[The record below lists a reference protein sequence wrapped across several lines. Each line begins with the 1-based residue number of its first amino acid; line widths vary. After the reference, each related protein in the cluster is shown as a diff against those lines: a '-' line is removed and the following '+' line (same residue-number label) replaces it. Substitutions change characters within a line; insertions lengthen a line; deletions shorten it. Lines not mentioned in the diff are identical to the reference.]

1 MQKIPSTR
9 NCYQRR
15 TAKHT
20 GRKSCLQ
27 SLEKLLWGTSYL
39 VIDILK
45 YVAAAILKSRND
57 TAVRSHA
64 VSVLDELDSLA
75 VQGTPYYPIAL
86 RTCYNFRLKQVF
98 PSVSQQNRVLQLGKL
113 ARMTMTREA
122 IRLGTK
128 RQLSAEQR
136 QERSAKGSSP
146 WKGRRGSGTSA

>member
-1 MQKIPSTR
+1 M
-9 NCYQRR
+9 
-15 TAKHT
+15 
-20 GRKSCLQ
+20 
-27 SLEKLLWGTSYL
+27 

-57 TAVRSHA
+57 TTVRSHA

-98 PSVSQQNRVLQLGKL
+98 PSVSQQNRVLPLGKL

-136 QERSAKGSSP
+136 Q
-146 WKGRRGSGTSA
+146 